1 MNILNNAKTSLNHE
15 IEKLARNNI
24 IRKLEKQGIDYN
36 DLSAADLHGLIADE
50 IKILE
55 NDTKKV
61 GLGIGIGLAI
71 SMLTGF

>member
-1 MNILNNAKTSLNHE
+1 MNILDNAKTSLNHE

-24 IRKLEKQGIDYN
+24 MRKLEKQGIDYN

>member
-71 SMLTGF
+71 SMITGF

>member
-1 MNILNNAKTSLNHE
+1 MNILNNAKTSLNHK